1 MPLRKTVETL
11 LRQKNLTH
19 AQRNEI
25 LKWETVLDELDH
37 EEELNE
43 RRHSE
48 KRDLLDLGLMECE
61 NSEEYIATKILLRIC
76 RSDTGWLEWIFSKK
90 ASDLHQLAGAAK
102 ASPMPCKASRGGR
115 SKSYFC
121 SMSTAFLRK
130 KPPPCWAAAQGTSAN
145 IRNAR

>member
-1 MPLRKTVETL
+1 MRKTVEAL

-37 EEELNE
+37 EDELNE

-76 RSDTGWLEWIFSKK
+76 RSDTGWNGFSPKNVLTCISLS
-90 ASDLHQLAGAAK
+90 AVNVSL
-102 ASPMPCKASRGGR
+102 
-115 SKSYFC
+115 
-121 SMSTAFLRK
+121 
-130 KPPPCWAAAQGTSAN
+130 PP
-145 IRNAR
+145 